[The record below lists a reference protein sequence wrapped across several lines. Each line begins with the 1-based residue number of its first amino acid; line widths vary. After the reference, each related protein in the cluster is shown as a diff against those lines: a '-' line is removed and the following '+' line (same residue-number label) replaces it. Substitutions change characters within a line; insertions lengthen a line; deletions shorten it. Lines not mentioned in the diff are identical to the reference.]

1 MQVEPGL
8 TYSDWMSTL
17 EWLVRKNSIQIEGRF
32 LIVVRPTDIP
42 EWLSEQLM
50 EGDKEAWESFET
62 LDYAGRL
69 GSKFD
74 QQALLALGLEG
85 ENYVMEYLKGQI
97 PTEYHDA
104 IVHASLKD
112 DSLGYDIVT
121 PNPEDLSTM
130 LYLEVKTSSRPG
142 PDFTCY
148 LSRNEFSVAR
158 SAGWRL
164 LMVRK
169 QSGNFEIAGSIT
181 RASFIHAVPV
191 DLDPMVR
198 WESIRLTF
206 NNQLGQ
212 SDSELS

>member
-32 LIVVRPTDIP
+32 LVVVRPTQIP

-69 GSKFD
+69 GRKFD
-74 QQALLALGLEG
+74 QQALVALGLEG
-85 ENYVMEYLKGQI
+85 ENFVMEYLKSQI
-97 PTEYHDA
+97 PTEFHDA
-104 IVHASLKD
+104 IVHVSLKD

-121 PNPEDLSTM
+121 PNPEDLSSM
-130 LYLEVKTSSRPG
+130 LFLEVKTSSRPG
-142 PDFTCY
+142 PNFTCY
-148 LSRNEFSVAR
+148 LSRNEFSVSK

-164 LMVRK
+164 LMVQK
-169 QSGNFEIAGSIT
+169 QSGSFEIVGSIT
-181 RASFIHAVPV
+181 RASFVHAVPV
-191 DLDPMVR
+191 DLDPIVR
-198 WESIRLTF
+198 WESIRLTLK
-206 NNQLGQ
+206 NQLGQ